1 LQRTL
6 LGALGAFRDL
16 GIEKTALDII
26 LTDDFDPRL
35 STEILFH
42 APAIESRKLAYDFVK
57 HNWDALIA
65 RLPTDSGA
73 SLPYVA
79 ADFCDRE
86 RRADAQAFFEGRST
100 KYTGG
105 PRILAEVLERISLC
119 LAMKP
124 ANQASVAEFL
134 SKN

>member
-1 LQRTL
+1 VIKDEEFSSFRDRHSFVRWSLQRN
-6 LGALGAFRDL
+6 
-16 GIEKTALDII
+16 
-26 LTDDFDPRL
+26 
-35 STEILFH
+35 
-42 APAIESRKLAYDFVK
+42 DFVK

-79 ADFCDRE
+79 ADFCDGE
-86 RRADAQAFFEGRST
+86 HRADAQAFFESRST

-119 LAMKP
+119 LARKP
-124 ANQASVAEFL
+124 ANEAGVAEFL